1 MCGLVNAAHLSFA
14 VLALSALLAACSDA
28 APADVEAGKTS
39 GLDALS
45 NSAPAGPPI
54 AALNMLLPQ
63 VGKPLPEILGS
74 TLGGERVDN
83 DSLHGRTVLLN
94 LWFIH

>member
-1 MCGLVNAAHLSFA
+1 MN
-14 VLALSALLAACSDA
+14 ALSPRSWSSLPAALLVAAVVACGDG
-28 APADVEAGKTS
+28 APADGGAETPS

-45 NSAPAGPPI
+45 TSAPAAPSISALNRLLPKVGDPLPPI
-54 AALNMLLPQ
+54 
-63 VGKPLPEILGS
+63 VGS
-74 TLGGERVDN
+74 TLDGERVDN